1 MQVNPSKDPVLFGIY
16 SSISLPATHS
26 TLIVVHVVEKDMV
39 GKGELAVLGYA
50 FIVCIL
56 LPLQL
61 GPSKHLP
68 LVWGGWW
75 CPCPSVPILKG
86 WGRQVAV
93 RALGQ

>member
-68 LVWGGWW
+68 LVSPAFGLGLCGRGGVLLS
-75 CPCPSVPILKG
+75 PY
-86 WGRQVAV
+86 
-93 RALGQ
+93 

>member
-1 MQVNPSKDPVLFGIY
+1 MQVNPSKYPVLFGIY
-16 SSISLPATHS
+16 SSISLPDTHS

-61 GPSKHLP
+61 AVHLSP
-68 LVWGGWW
+68 Y
-75 CPCPSVPILKG
+75 
-86 WGRQVAV
+86 
-93 RALGQ
+93 